1 MQTFDTLSEA
11 ITALKKEGYT
21 LDFNLS
27 ENCLECSNKEH
38 SLSAEDFV
46 VDKFF
51 RFDDNEDPSDQS
63 ILYAIS
69 SPTKHIKG
77 LLVNGYGRFTDS
89 KANEVINKLKIH
101 L

>member
-1 MQTFDTLSEA
+1 MQTFETLSQA
-11 ITALKKEGYT
+11 INALKKEGYT
-21 LDFNLS
+21 LDFNLA
-27 ENCLECSNKEH
+27 ENCLECNNGH
-38 SLSAEDFV
+38 HRLSAEDFV

-69 SPTKHIKG
+69 SPTKHVKG
-77 LLVNGYGRFTDS
+77 LLVNGYGRFGDAVTNAVVD
-89 KANEVINKLKIH
+89 KLKMH